1 MDDLYLDQPTEFEK
15 EAGYAARL
23 SEEAE
28 NWPQEINSELMKQ
41 LPYLSDYDV
50 NVNLD
55 RVETNR
61 GFAFGYADVAN
72 RTERPEIEHDEAGL
86 PHIRVPLIVS
96 DRALKPFATFLD
108 GDKVMPMNEDRV
120 REVLFNPATF
130 DISAGPPRD
139 PSLVEPLMPPQR
151 SGIGMGGEY
160 KMAAAAAND
169 LLVELEGKFKTA
181 AAAVDNHRSVVVMK
195 GAKADIDFGNGHVV
209 KKGENLKLHPY
220 SHEHGGVPVELPDGR
235 FIIIG
240 HKEKKSSIPLL
251 TAIAPTLDEG
261 DIQRMVSKI
270 ASDPNIQAGLM
281 KCGAAE
287 RLVDALKVERVS
299 ASERLGALADDIE
312 PTTITFQKLPG
323 GDFLV
328 KQAHVDY
335 FNEKTAAG
343 EVMPG
348 AQAAEAM
355 GPEQAQAMQPG
366 QTATATAEPVP
377 EEALE
382 PKEDAAEVV
391 DAFGQYMVH
400 DELGN
405 SLVGHVFPTTL
416 SWDGSFSEQPIALFT
431 NGSSYA
437 MQDTIAG
444 ELVGKGTTLPDDEPR
459 GDGAFYAVDG
469 GEAVATAPITI
480 GSVVAGPDGLPRM
493 QGSDSF
499 GNQVQLSQVEGLDA
513 PMRVSDL
520 EMAIPKSWKFMR
532 LNNQTQLQGGGMSNA
547 GGAMPG
553 AEDEMGMG
561 EDVGGMSDAPK
572 KPSSKKPSEKKP
584 EKKESKPEGKP
595 ESKGTKVEVNVG
607 EKAKKEK
614 SSAVLFY
621 NGSYNFKGGCGL
633 EKISRNLTQDLDP
646 VSAEFML
653 GVLGVDGA
661 TAKMKVSEARKKG
674 MVKLSN
680 LKTITTLGEQ
690 FSQATKVAS
699 ALAEEMPDLKRDLIK
714 EAAEIADEGTV
725 DNLLALNFINPEN
738 LATFVGYMPKLEET
752 SERLAEMLLYSQL
765 GMNELPESAVERSM
779 KNMEEV
785 VQGLKG
791 IAQT

>member
-1 MDDLYLDQPTEFEK
+1 MDDRDRLYLDEPTEFEK
-15 EAGYAARL
+15 EASFAARL
-23 SEEAE
+23 SEQAE
-28 NWPQEINSELMKQ
+28 NWPQEINSELLKQ

-61 GFAFGYADVAN
+61 GFAFGYADIAN
-72 RTERPEIEHDEAGL
+72 RTERPEIEHSEAGL
-86 PHIRVPLIVS
+86 PHVRVPLIVQ

-108 GDKVMPMNEDRV
+108 GDRVMPMNEDRV
-120 REVLFNPATF
+120 RNILFNPSTF
-130 DISAGPPRD
+130 DISATPPRD

-160 KMAAAAAND
+160 KMA
-169 LLVELEGKFKTA
+169 
-181 AAAVDNHRSVVVMK
+181 S
-195 GAKADIDFGNGHVV
+195 AD
-209 KKGENLKLHPY
+209 
-220 SHEHGGVPVELPDGR
+220 
-235 FIIIG
+235 
-240 HKEKKSSIPLL
+240 IPLL
-251 TAIAPTLDEG
+251 EAIAPTLDESDVDRVTRKIIDNPNILAG
-261 DIQRMVSKI
+261 LQKTGAVQRLADALNTERAS
-270 ASDPNIQAGLM
+270 ASD
-281 KCGAAE
+281 
-287 RLVDALKVERVS
+287 RLE
-299 ASERLGALADDIE
+299 ALASDIE
-312 PTTITFQKLPG
+312 PTAITIQKLPG

-343 EVMPG
+343 EVVPPD
-348 AQAAEAM
+348 QAAAAM

-366 QTATATAEPVP
+366 QTLTATADPVDEAAMEPP
-377 EEALE
+377 EDKSELINT
-382 PKEDAAEVV
+382 
-391 DAFGQYMVH
+391 FGQYLVH

-405 SLVGHVFPTTL
+405 SLLGTVFPSTL
-416 SWDGSFSEQPIALFT
+416 GWDGTFAEQPIALFT
-431 NGSSYA
+431 NGSAYA
-437 MQDTIAG
+437 LQDSIAG

-493 QGSDSF
+493 QGTDSF
-499 GNQVQLSQVEGLDA
+499 GNQVQISQVEGLDA

-532 LNNQTQLQGGGMSNA
+532 LNGQTQLQGGGMSDA
-547 GGAMPG
+547 GGGLPG
-553 AEDEMGMG
+553 MADSNGEMMGMG
-561 EDVGGMSDAPK
+561 EDEGGMSDAPK
-572 KPSSKKPSEKKP
+572 KPSPKKPSGDKKGSEKKP
-584 EKKESKPEGKP
+584 EKKESKPGE
-595 ESKGTKVEVNVG
+595 GTKVEVNVG

-614 SSAVLFY
+614 TSAVLFY
-621 NGSYNFKGGCGL
+621 NGSYNFQGGCGL
-633 EKISRNLTQDLDP
+633 EKISRDLTQDLDP

-661 TAKMKVSEARKKG
+661 TAKTKVAEARRKG
-674 MVKLSN
+674 MVKMSG

-690 FSQATKVAS
+690 FSQATKTAS
-699 ALAEEMPDLKRDLIK
+699 ALASRMPDLKRDLIK
-714 EAAEIADEGTV
+714 EAAEIGDEGTV

-738 LATFVGYMPKLEET
+738 LSTFVGYMPKLEET

-785 VQGLKG
+785 IQELKG
-791 IAQT
+791 VAQTET